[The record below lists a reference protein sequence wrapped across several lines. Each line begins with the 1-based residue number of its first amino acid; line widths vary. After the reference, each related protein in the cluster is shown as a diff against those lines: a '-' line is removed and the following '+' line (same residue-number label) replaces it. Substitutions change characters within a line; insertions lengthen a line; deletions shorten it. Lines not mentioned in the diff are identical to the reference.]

1 MKGRERA
8 VDVLVKLLAGEKI
21 TTDTNGKETYQV
33 SERSLERD
41 TKLIRE
47 TLADNDSAYQLQQ
60 KGKTYWLAKDGALSA
75 EEILALLKIVI
86 GTRSLTREELLRVK
100 DNLLDLVA
108 DTERGAIQ
116 KLISNSLV
124 HYTPLFS
131 NGDKEILPLLK
142 DFANWVS
149 HKTPIKFHYRSS
161 VPDAQGRALSKP
173 GSGVPLS
180 IYFADFYFYVVMYI
194 PEINKSLVYRLDRFQ
209 DARTTRAVV
218 KVPGDKKIDEGALR
232 NKTYLLSGGTDIP
245 YEFRYWGYPQTA
257 LDKLPNSRI
266 TEWNREDGS
275 VTIKGDH
282 LASQGALLWVLS
294 QGAQIQVVAPQS
306 LVDSVKHELTKTMS
320 YYD

>member
-8 VDVLVKLLAGEKI
+8 TDVLVKLMAGEKI
-21 TTDTNGKETYQV
+21 TTDVDGKAYYQV

-47 TLADNDSAYQLQQ
+47 TLAANEADYQLRQ
-60 KGKTYWLAKDGALSA
+60 KGKTYWLTRDGTLAS

-86 GTRSLTREELLRVK
+86 GTRALTRDELVRVK
-100 DNLLDLVA
+100 DHLLGLVS
-108 DTERGAIQ
+108 DTERPAMQ
-116 KLISNSLV
+116 KLISTTLV
-124 HYTPLFS
+124 QYSPLFS
-131 NGDKEILPLLK
+131 NGDHEILPRLK
-142 DFANWVS
+142 DFAGWVAK
-149 HKTPIKFHYRSS
+149 KTPIKFHYRSS
-161 VPDAQGRALSKP
+161 VPDAKGRTLAKP

-194 PEINKSLVYRLDRFQ
+194 PEQNDSLIYRLDRFQ
-209 DARTTRAVV
+209 DARATRTVI
-218 KVPGDKKIDEGALR
+218 KVPRDKKIDEGALR
-232 NKTYLLSGGTDIP
+232 NRTYLLSGGSDTP

-266 TEWNREDGS
+266 TDWNRADGS

-294 QGAQIQVVAPQS
+294 QGAQIQVMAPQS
-306 LVDSVKHELTKTMS
+306 LVTAVKDELARTLKH
-320 YYD
+320 YG